1 MALALSFLVKAA
13 MGGVPGSYCTWTC
26 PDGDS
31 CMSHSGGTYVQ
42 SCDLVQGRYIW
53 NRISPDNQRF
63 VFKSGTVW
71 TVTSETYRAEVI
83 ANQGG
88 GGFGSSSAET
98 SQWYNAHWAGEPP
111 SPPNYVIKC
120 EPVAD
125 PGETQCAQHKRT
137 QHVTPFAETFGG
149 ISLIVYLV
157 CGIAALCGFVLLGAA
172 INRFALKRRGFEAWA
187 HTKLLLQFPLL
198 VVDGVIFTFT
208 LGKRRPT
215 LTRGGELAH
224 DPDAFYNED
233 DVYEELE
240 SEKDTSYQQ
249 SGLGADL
256 DDDDL

>member
-1 MALALSFLVKAA
+1 M
-13 MGGVPGSYCTWTC
+13 
-26 PDGDS
+26 
-31 CMSHSGGTYVQ
+31 
-42 SCDLVQGRYIW
+42 
-53 NRISPDNQRF
+53 
-63 VFKSGTVW
+63 
-71 TVTSETYRAEVI
+71 TSETYRAEVI

-137 QHVTPFAETFGG
+137 QQVTPFAETFGG

-172 INRFALKRRGFEAWA
+172 INRFALKRRGFETWA

-215 LTRGGELAH
+215 LKRHPRCKTH

>member
-1 MALALSFLVKAA
+1 M
-13 MGGVPGSYCTWTC
+13 
-26 PDGDS
+26 
-31 CMSHSGGTYVQ
+31 
-42 SCDLVQGRYIW
+42 
-53 NRISPDNQRF
+53 
-63 VFKSGTVW
+63 
-71 TVTSETYRAEVI
+71 
-83 ANQGG
+83 
-88 GGFGSSSAET
+88 
-98 SQWYNAHWAGEPP
+98 
-111 SPPNYVIKC
+111 
-120 EPVAD
+120 
-125 PGETQCAQHKRT
+125 
-137 QHVTPFAETFGG
+137 TPFAETFGG

-172 INRFALKRRGFEAWA
+172 INRFALKRRGFETWA

-215 LTRGGELAH
+215 LKRHPRCKTH